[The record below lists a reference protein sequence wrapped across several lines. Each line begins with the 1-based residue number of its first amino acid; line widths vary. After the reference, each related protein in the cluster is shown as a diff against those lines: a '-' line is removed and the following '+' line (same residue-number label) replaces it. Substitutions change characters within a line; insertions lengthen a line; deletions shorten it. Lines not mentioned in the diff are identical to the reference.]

1 MGTNHL
7 LINLEDV
14 CFSFPG
20 GGPVLHDVS
29 LQLCE
34 GERIGLIG
42 PNGSGKT
49 SLFHVIMGLLKPTSG
64 KIEIF
69 GNQMESEKE
78 FKTVRQRIGLL
89 FQDPDDQLFSPTVL
103 EDVTFGPLNQ
113 GKSIA
118 EAKQIARET
127 LASLGLSKVE
137 DRVTYKMS
145 GGEKRLVSLATVLAM
160 KPEVLLLDEPTT
172 GLDPETTEK
181 MVEILTKLDLAYI
194 SISHNMDFI
203 IQTVDKVLGMIDGRI
218 VPEEETVLHSHIHAH
233 GFGRLLHNHSYADD
247 MVEAEE

>member
-1 MGTNHL
+1 
-7 LINLEDV
+7 
-14 CFSFPG
+14 
-20 GGPVLHDVS
+20 
-29 LQLCE
+29 
-34 GERIGLIG
+34 
-42 PNGSGKT
+42 
-49 SLFHVIMGLLKPTSG
+49 MGLLKPTSG

-69 GNQMESEKE
+69 SNPMESEKD

-103 EDVTFGPLNQ
+103 EDVAFGPLNQ
-113 GKSIA
+113 GKSIE
-118 EAKQIARET
+118 EAKQIASET

-181 MVEILTKLDLAYI
+181 MAGILKNLDLAYI

-203 IQTVDKVLGMIDGRI
+203 VQTVDKVLGMIDGRI
-218 VPEEETVLHSHIHAH
+218 VPEEETVLHSHVHAH
-233 GFGRLLHNHSYADD
+233 GFGRLLHSHSHADD
-247 MVEAEE
+247 LVETHE